1 MKKNYG
7 LVLNAC
13 ASALLLMYSA
23 NSVAQSREWVPITFG
38 QSTDLNFGSTILPNK
53 IGTNQVTHDGKQV
66 TQAGPLLDH
75 FTIESRGGKLANS
88 HEGGT
93 FYYTVLPTSENFTL
107 SADVTLE
114 QLGPETGAT
123 PNRQEGAGL
132 IVRDI
137 IGPARANPQPLGHE
151 EFPSSSNMVMNLL
164 RSHSRSNDNQANA
177 NASFRRGVRAPW
189 GSPHNL
195 LKRHD
200 YVEGLVHD
208 TNHTYHMTLQRTDKD
223 FVVGIQQP
231 GQTEVKYTIKNA
243 PANLV
248 SIQDKTHQYVGF
260 FAARNAKVKIQN
272 VTLLTSQA
280 HTLQTPAYQAPA
292 IQMLVEVASP
302 AITTVHDYVV
312 QAVANYDG
320 EYQVIQDGH
329 PLGNAVAVKAG
340 ELLSVPAQVE
350 AKSDFKLMFTRAGQ
364 TQVSTQRQWQVTY
377 QSGLADP
384 YDIYVSPDGKA
395 TNAGSRKS
403 PLDIETAI
411 KLLPQ
416 GGEIHLTS
424 GKYPGITL
432 DKSLSG
438 TPTQPKR
445 LVGEGDVSFT
455 GMVHVKADNWQLLN
469 FEVVGE
475 RLIINGSHNW
485 IDHVVV
491 HEAPDTGIQVT
502 SKRGI
507 GRALW
512 ASYNLITNSES
523 YNNMDKSQIN
533 ADGFA
538 VKMRVGDGNTLVN
551 CVSHHNVD
559 DGFDLFNKVEDG
571 PDGAVK
577 IINSIAF
584 NNGQTFHMKNMKGG
598 HRGNGFKLG
607 GEGLPVAHTLVHSL
621 SFNNHMDGITDNFN
635 PGPLTIMDNI
645 AINNQRFNYIL
656 RNNPYG
662 KILRRNYLSQ
672 NISMHLDKGKH
683 YDDAVHGDISSSN
696 EFYINGKNTVDLN
709 AKVKSEIEKV
719 VNEVVVNEKQASKQI
734 QELKRILNKN

>member
-1 MKKNYG
+1 M
-7 LVLNAC
+7 LTSC
-13 ASALLLMYSA
+13 ASALLMMSA
-23 NSVAQSREWVPITFG
+23 SSAYAASHVWTPITFG

-53 IGTNQVTHDGKQV
+53 IGTNEVTHNGKQV
-66 TQAGPLLDH
+66 VKAGPLLDH

-93 FYYTVLPTSENFTL
+93 FYYTVLPTDENFSL

-114 QLGPETGAT
+114 ELGPETGAT

-151 EFPSSSNMVMNLL
+151 EFPSASNMVMNLL
-164 RSHSRSNDNQANA
+164 RSHSRTNDGMANA
-177 NASFRRGVRAPW
+177 NGSYREGIKAPW

-200 YVEGLVHD
+200 YVKGLPHD
-208 TNHTYHMTLQRTDKD
+208 ASHTYHMMLVRNDKN
-223 FVVGIQQP
+223 F
-231 GQTEVKYTIKNA
+231 EVSITQDGKTQSYQIKA

-248 SIQDKTHQYVGF
+248 SVQDPKHQYVGF
-260 FAARNAKVKIQN
+260 FAARNAKVKFAN
-272 VTLLTSQA
+272 VDLKTSTA
-280 HTLQTPAYQAPA
+280 HTVNAPQYQSPQTPT
-292 IQMLVEVASP
+292 LVEVAS
-302 AITTVHDYVV
+302 AKLTGLHDYAV
-312 QAVANYDG
+312 QALANYAG
-320 EYQVIQDGH
+320 VYQVYQDGKA
-329 PLGNAVAVKAG
+329 LGEPVELQAG
-340 ELLSVPAQVE
+340 ELLSVPAQV
-350 AKSDFKLMFTRAGQ
+350 KDSSKFKLTFTKQGEKE
-364 TQVSTQRQWQVTY
+364 VSSTKTWQVKY
-377 QSGLADP
+377 SSQLANPRDVYVAVNGSPKNDGSQSHPVDLQTA
-384 YDIYVSPDGKA
+384 VSLVAP
-395 TNAGSRKS
+395 
-403 PLDIETAI
+403 
-411 KLLPQ
+411 
-416 GGEIHLTS
+416 GGEIHLAS
-424 GKYPGITL
+424 GKYKGLYL
-432 DKSLSG
+432 DPSLSG
-438 TPTQPKR
+438 GATQPKV
-445 LVGEGDVSFT
+445 LIGEGNVSFT
-455 GMVHVKADNWQLLN
+455 DQVRVKANNWQLFN

-485 IDHVVV
+485 IDHVTV

-502 SKRGI
+502 SSRGI

-551 CVSHHNVD
+551 CISHHNVD

-571 PDGAVK
+571 PNGAVK

-607 GEGLPVAHTLVHSL
+607 GEGLPVGHSLINSL

-635 PGPLTIMDNI
+635 PGSLTILNDLSI
-645 AINNQRFNYIL
+645 DNQRFNYII
-656 RNNPYG
+656 RKNPYG
-662 KILRRNYLSQ
+662 TMLRPAYLSE
-672 NISMHLDKGKH
+672 NVSIHLNKGKH
-683 YDDAVHGDISSSN
+683 NDDAVHGDVVSSN
-696 EFYINGKNTVDLN
+696 EFYKNGQNKTHYSQKQLKQLYSIISKPVTTESE
-709 AKVKSEIEKV
+709 ARKEVKAIR
-719 VNEVVVNEKQASKQI
+719 N
-734 QELKRILNKN
+734 LLY